1 MMRNLKVLIVL
12 TLVLL
17 SGCATFRAGA
27 PEGVVDVIAH
37 RGANQDAPENTL
49 TAYRLAYDMGA
60 DWFELDTH
68 LTRDGE
74 VVVIHDS
81 ELERTTG
88 DKGTV
93 EGCDLAYIKSL
104 DAGSWKGPKFAG
116 ERIPTFGE
124 ALDFAKNKIGVYVE
138 IKNSADDTALMGQ
151 ILKEAEPYAV
161 MTPECAGKIMA
172 AIEASGTR
180 NLELTR
186 KTIAEIRERGMAH
199 DVVIQSF
206 SPVICAIA
214 KIEAPEMRV
223 EALSG
228 VKVEEHDM
236 WELVTRW
243 LFLLDLDGLNI
254 SYESMTPG
262 RMATIKQ
269 AGKSVAVWT
278 VDDPETMKRAVSLGA
293 DAIITNCPDRALR
306 ALNRR

>member
-1 MMRNLKVLIVL
+1 MRYTCLFVTL
-12 TLVLL
+12 TLLL
-17 SGCATFRAGA
+17 ASGCATFRAGA
-27 PEGVVDVIAH
+27 PAGAIDVIAH
-37 RGANQDAPENTL
+37 RGASQDAPENTL
-49 TAYRLAYDMGA
+49 ASFRLAKEMGA
-60 DWFELDTH
+60 DWMELDTH

-88 DKGTV
+88 DKRLV
-93 EGCDLAYIKSL
+93 EECDLADLKSL
-104 DAGSWKGPKFAG
+104 DAGAWKAPRFAG
-116 ERIPTFGE
+116 ERIPTFAE
-124 ALDFAKNKIGVYVE
+124 CLDFARNNVGVYVE
-138 IKNSADDTALMGQ
+138 VKNSADDTALMGQ
-151 ILKEAEPYAV
+151 ILKESEPYTV
-161 MTPECAGKIMA
+161 MTPECAANIMK

-180 NLELTR
+180 NLELTL
-186 KTIAEIRERGMAH
+186 KTIALIRERGMEK

-206 SPVICAIA
+206 SPIICAIA
-214 KIEAPEMRV
+214 RIEAPEMRV

-228 VKVEEHDM
+228 VKIDEHDM

-243 LFLLDLDGLNI
+243 LFLLNLDGLNI

-278 VDDPETMKRAVSLGA
+278 VDEPEIMHKAVSLGA

-306 ALNRR
+306 ALNRL

>member
-1 MMRNLKVLIVL
+1 MRYTCLFTALLLLIV
-12 TLVLL
+12 

-27 PEGVVDVIAH
+27 PAGAIDVIAH
-37 RGANQDAPENTL
+37 RGASQDAPENTM
-49 TAYRLAYDMGA
+49 AAFRLAREMGA
-60 DWFELDTH
+60 DWMELDTH

-88 DKGTV
+88 DKRLV
-93 EGCDLAYIKSL
+93 EECDLADLKGL
-104 DAGSWKGPKFAG
+104 DAGAWKAPKFAG
-116 ERIPTFGE
+116 ERIPTFAE
-124 ALDFAKNKIGVYVE
+124 CLDFARNNIGVYVE

-151 ILKEAEPYAV
+151 ILKEAEPYTV
-161 MTPECAGKIMA
+161 LTPECAANIMK

-186 KTIAEIRERGMAH
+186 KTIALIRERGMEK
-199 DVVIQSF
+199 DIVIQSF
-206 SPVICAIA
+206 SPIICAIA
-214 KIEAPEMRV
+214 RIEAPDMRV

-228 VKVEEHDM
+228 VKIDEHDM

-254 SYESMTPG
+254 SHESMTPG

-269 AGKSVAVWT
+269 SGKSVAVWT
-278 VDDPETMKRAVSLGA
+278 VDDPEIMGRAVSLGA
-293 DAIITNCPDRALR
+293 DSIITNCPDRALR
-306 ALNRR
+306 ALNRG

>member
-1 MMRNLKVLIVL
+1 MRYTCFIAAL
-12 TLVLL
+12 TLLAA

-27 PEGVVDVIAH
+27 PAGAIDVIAH
-37 RGANQDAPENTL
+37 RGASQDAPENTM
-49 TAYRLAYDMGA
+49 AAFRLAREMGA
-60 DWFELDTH
+60 DWMELDCH
-68 LTRDGE
+68 LSKDNE
-74 VVVIHDS
+74 VVIIHDS
-81 ELERTTG
+81 DLERTTG
-88 DKGTV
+88 YKGLV
-93 EGCDLAYIKSL
+93 EENDLAFLKGL
-104 DAGSWKGPKFAG
+104 DAGAWKAPRFAG
-116 ERIPTFGE
+116 ERIPTFAE
-124 ALDFAKNKIGVYVE
+124 CLDFAKGTMGVYVE

-151 ILKEAEPYAV
+151 ILKEAEAYPV
-161 MTPECAGKIMA
+161 MTPECAANIMK

-186 KTIAEIRERGMAH
+186 KNIALIRERGMEK

-206 SPVICAIA
+206 SPIICAIA
-214 KIEAPEMRV
+214 RIEAPEMRV

-254 SYESMTPG
+254 SHESMTPG
-262 RMATIKQ
+262 RMAAIKQ

-278 VDDPETMKRAVSLGA
+278 VDDPEIMRKAVSLGA

-306 ALNRR
+306 ALNRI